1 MSSEPKGDGPSSV
14 TSPGD
19 LLGFKVGTDRRLA
32 DRPQV
37 VEYLKLLADQSDRV
51 VTTDLGKTTEGNPF
65 LLSCI
70 SSPGNI
76 RDLERYR
83 DIQRQLSD
91 PRKIPDSREAPL
103 ISEARAVVAIT
114 CSIHATEVGGTQMAL
129 ELAYQLA
136 TPDDPEVRRILDNVI
151 LLLVPS
157 LNPDG
162 LIKVKRWYDATLDT
176 HYEGAT
182 PPFLYHRYAGHD
194 NNRDWFMFTQAETRL
209 LVQHVHNAWRPHI
222 TYDIHQ
228 TRSDGMRMILPPL
241 LDPVGPNV
249 DPILQSELA
258 SLGTHMAAR
267 MTAEGKGGVAVNVV
281 YDSYSPSRSYP
292 HYHAGIRALSEA
304 ASVRIA
310 SPVEI
315 ERRQLKSDRGERPT
329 VKSWNH
335 PMPWKGGAWTL
346 MDIVDYN
353 LTAAMACL
361 DNAARNR
368 DTWVRNSF
376 AVLKRAVSDQ
386 RNHFAFVIP
395 AQQHDPGAAEELIEL
410 LQFADVEV
418 HELQKDGSH
427 EGVRMDAGDRIVL
440 TRQPYG
446 SFAQTM
452 LETQRYPD
460 IRRYPGGPP
469 RHPYDAT
476 AHSLPLKMGVEAREI
491 SAPVDVEVRPLPRPL
506 SKNGRSA
513 ETPGAPVFASGRVYA
528 IPPNSNDAARL
539 VNSLL
544 AEGVPVSRTRRALD
558 TDDSPLPAGTFLVAP
573 ESDVTGSMAAS
584 APGLRA
590 SIRELGREL
599 DVALESDAQPLTA
612 PRIGIYRGYVPSTEE
627 GWTRFVLDDYRFSY
641 RSLTSSDVRDGGLA
655 ADYDVVLLPH
665 QAVRQIHRGFNAASY
680 APEYSGGLGDTGA
693 ASLREFA
700 GDGGTLVA
708 WDDAARYCI
717 RHLELPVTNVLA
729 GLTHSEFF
737 APGSLLEIG
746 LDTEDPIG
754 WGMPRRAAALFM
766 SGPAFRCDD
775 GRAIA
780 SYAAG
785 DPLLSGWLIGPDKIA
800 GQGAI
805 VRVPIG
811 EGQVVLFGFRPHFRA
826 QARGTYKLLFNALYA
841 SVARQAKP
849 AQSLEEN

>member
-1 MSSEPKGDGPSSV
+1 MSSEPTGDRTSSV
-14 TSPGD
+14 TSPEE
-19 LLGFKVGTDRRLA
+19 LLGFRVGTDRRLA
-32 DRPQV
+32 DWPQV
-37 VEYLKLLADQSDRV
+37 VEYLTLLADQSDRV

-65 LLSCI
+65 LLTYV
-70 SSPGNI
+70 SSPENI
-76 RDLERYR
+76 RDLDRYR

-91 PRKIPDSREAPL
+91 PRKIAESREAPL

-129 ELAYQLA
+129 ELAYELA
-136 TPDDPEVRRILDNVI
+136 TRNDSEVKRILDNVI

-162 LIKVKRWYDATLDT
+162 LIKVKRWYDTTLGT

-182 PPFLYHRYAGHD
+182 PPFLYNRYTGHD

-267 MTAEGKGGVAVNVV
+267 MTAEGKEGVAVNVV

-315 ERRQLKSDRGERPT
+315 EVGQLKSDRGERPT

-335 PMPWKGGAWTL
+335 PMPWNGGVWTL
-346 MDIVDYN
+346 RDIVDYN

-376 AVLKRAVSDQ
+376 TVLKKAVSEE
-386 RNHFAFVIP
+386 RNHYAFVIP
-395 AQQHDPGAAEELIEL
+395 AEQHDPGAAWELIEL

-418 HELQKDGSH
+418 HELMEDGSH
-427 EGVRMDAGDRIVL
+427 EGVRMDAGDRVVL

-446 SFAQTM
+446 AFAQTM

-476 AHSLPLKMGVEAREI
+476 AHSLPLKMGVDAREI
-491 SAPVDVEVRPLPRPL
+491 RTPIDMKLRPL
-506 SKNGRSA
+506 SRRGRSA
-513 ETPGAPVFASGRVYA
+513 DTPDGPVFASGRVYA
-528 IPPNSNDAARL
+528 ITPNSNDAARL

-544 AEGVPVSRTRRALD
+544 ARGVPVSRTRRALD
-558 TDDSPLPAGTFLVAP
+558 AADSLLPAGTFLVAP
-573 ESDVTGSMAAS
+573 ESDVAGCLADS
-584 APGLRA
+584 ARGIWA
-590 SIRELGREL
+590 SIREL
-599 DVALESDAQPLTA
+599 DIAPESDTQVLTV
-612 PRIGIYRGYVPSTEE
+612 PRIGVYRSFVPSTEE
-627 GWTRFVLDDYRFSY
+627 GWTRFVLDEYQFGY
-641 RSLTSSDVRDGGLA
+641 QSLTTAEVREGGLA

-665 QAVRQIHRGFNAASY
+665 QAVRQIHRGFDEASY
-680 APEYSGGLGDTGA
+680 APEYSGGLDDVGA

-700 GDGGTLVA
+700 AEGGTLVA

-729 GLTHSEFF
+729 GLTNSEFF
-737 APGSLLEIG
+737 APGSLLEIE

-754 WGMPRRAAALFM
+754 WGMPQRAAALFM
-766 SGPAFRCDD
+766 NGPAFHYDD
-775 GRAIA
+775 GHAIA
-780 SYAAG
+780 SYASG

-800 GQGAI
+800 GQGAL

-841 SVARQAKP
+841 SVFRQAQP
-849 AQSLEEN
+849 GL